1 MSRIVGPFACWHVIQ
16 METPD
21 AASPFAASG
30 PERRARTLVI
40 HPQRDGNTTRWNRIG
55 GTVLIV
61 RDLRVTYA
69 GAVLGLRRVSIEVAG
84 GSVVAV
90 LGSNGAGKTTLLR
103 AISGVLREYGG
114 GVESGSI
121 EYEGRALTGLPAAV
135 VVGAGIVQA
144 PEGRHIFERLTVGE
158 NLRIGGFAV
167 RDGRVRA
174 RATAFVHELFPL
186 LYDRRDQR
194 AGLLSGGQQQMLAI
208 GRALMAAP
216 RLLLLDEPSLGLAP
230 QVVGQVGQVVREINR
245 RGTTVVLVEQ
255 NATMALSVATHAYVL
270 TTGEVCLSGSAAVL
284 AADDTVRD
292 LYLGRDAETAVGRDL
307 ARDGARPHLGRWDG

>member
-1 MSRIVGPFACWHVIQ
+1 ML
-16 METPD
+16 T
-21 AASPFAASG
+21 
-30 PERRARTLVI
+30 
-40 HPQRDGNTTRWNRIG
+40 
-55 GTVLIV
+55 V

-69 GAVLGLRRVSIEVAG
+69 RAVLGIRRVSIDVPA

-103 AISGVLREYGG
+103 ALSGVLGEHGG
-114 GVESGSI
+114 TVVNGSI
-121 EYEGRALTGLPAAV
+121 EYEGRPLRRMSAAALVA
-135 VVGAGIVQA
+135 AGIVQA
-144 PEGRHIFERLTVGE
+144 PEGRRIFERLTVAE
-158 NLRIGGFAV
+158 NLRIGAFGL
-167 RDGRVRA
+167 RDPRERMRA
-174 RATAFVHELFPL
+174 GQFVHELFPT

-230 QVVGQVGQVVREINR
+230 QVVGQIGRVVQEIND

-255 NATMALSVATHAYVL
+255 NAAMALSVATHAYVL
-270 TTGEVCLSGSAAVL
+270 ATGEVCLSGPAAAL

-292 LYLGRDAETAVGRDL
+292 LYLGRDAEVEVDREL
-307 ARDGARPHLGRWDG
+307 ARDGARPHLSRWDA